1 MPPRTD
7 TKRSNAKGAAK
18 GTHSGDAVRGPRSDF
33 VRPKTAQQAVV
44 EALRHDITTGKLA
57 PGSWIVQE
65 SLAEQFG
72 MSRIPVR
79 EALKTLEAEEYITY
93 VPHSGY
99 RVAKLS
105 LEDLVEV
112 FRLRAILEEALIRD
126 AMPGVTDEIVD
137 DMRKCNAGMD
147 ASSAAGDLIAVGVA
161 NRQFHFLT
169 FQASGM
175 ARTKRIVTQLW
186 NTADAYRPLYAPL
199 LDMSKVAGEHVLMID
214 AMADRDLERMV
225 ALNHEH
231 RSHAIE
237 PIHRILGE
245 EAAEAAEAAEAQQ

>member
-1 MPPRTD
+1 MPPRTAA
-7 TKRSNAKGAAK
+7 KRSDSKGADG
-18 GTHSGDAVRGPRSDF
+18 GTEAPHPGDAVRGPRSDF
-33 VRPKTAQQAVV
+33 VRPKTAQQAVA

-65 SLAEQFG
+65 TLAEQFG

-105 LEDLVEV
+105 LEDLTEV
-112 FRLRAILEEALIRD
+112 FTLRAILEEALIRD
-126 AMPGVTDEIVD
+126 AMPGVTDEIVEEMRRHNA
-137 DMRKCNAGMD
+137 DMVA
-147 ASSAAGDLIAVGVA
+147 ATAAGDLIAVGVA
-161 NRQFHFLT
+161 NRQFHLLT
-169 FQASGM
+169 FQQSRM

-199 LDMSKVAGEHVLMID
+199 LDMAKVSSEHVLMID
-214 AMADRDLERMV
+214 AMTARDVERMV

-231 RSHAIE
+231 RAHALE
-237 PIHRILGE
+237 PLRQIFG
-245 EAAEAAEAAEAQQ
+245 ADTQA

>member
-1 MPPRTD
+1 MPPRTA
-7 TKRSNAKGAAK
+7 TTRSKAKSAPK
-18 GTHSGDAVRGPRSDF
+18 GTQAAHPGDAARGPRSDF
-33 VRPKTAQQAVV
+33 VRPKTAQQAVA
-44 EALRHDITTGKLA
+44 EALRQDITTGKLA

-79 EALKTLEAEEYITY
+79 EALKTLEAEEYVTY

-99 RVAKLS
+99 RVAKLD
-105 LEDLVEV
+105 LDDLVEV
-112 FRLRAILEEALIRD
+112 FTLRAILEEALIRD

-137 DMRKCNAGMD
+137 EMRACNDEMA
-147 ASSAAGDLIAVGVA
+147 AAAAAGDLISVGVV
-161 NRQFHFLT
+161 NRRFHFLT
-169 FQASGM
+169 FQESGM
-175 ARTKRIVTQLW
+175 ARTKRIVTRLW

-199 LDMSKVAGEHVLMID
+199 LDMSKVASEHVLMID
-214 AMADRDLERMV
+214 AMANREVEAMV

-237 PIHRILGE
+237 PVHRILGT
-245 EAAEAAEAAEAQQ
+245 EAAEVQA

>member
-1 MPPRTD
+1 MPPRAAP
-7 TKRSNAKGAAK
+7 KRSHPEGADRATPT
-18 GTHSGDAVRGPRSDF
+18 GYSGDAVRGRRTDF
-33 VRPKTAQQAVV
+33 VRPKTAQQAVA

-65 SLAEQFG
+65 AVAEQFG
-72 MSRIPVR
+72 MSRIPIR

-99 RVAKLS
+99 RVTKLS
-105 LEDLVEV
+105 LDDLLEV

-137 DMRKCNAGMD
+137 EMRTCNAQMD
-147 ASSAAGDLIAVGVA
+147 AALADGDLIAVGVL

-169 FQASGM
+169 FHASGM

-186 NTADAYRPLYAPL
+186 NTADAYRPLYSPL
-199 LDMSKVAGEHVLMID
+199 LDMPNVCKEHEAMID
-214 AMADRDLERMV
+214 AMAARDVERLV
-225 ALNHEH
+225 LLNHEH
-231 RSHAIE
+231 RAHALG
-237 PIHRILGE
+237 PIHQIFD
-245 EAAEAAEAAEAQQ
+245 AESDTSG

>member
-1 MPPRTD
+1 MPPRTAP
-7 TKRSNAKGAAK
+7 KRSATKHEA
-18 GTHSGDAVRGPRSDF
+18 TPHPGDADRSPRSGF

-57 PGSWIVQE
+57 PGSWIVQDAV
-65 SLAEQFG
+65 AEQFG

-79 EALKTLEAEEYITY
+79 EALKTLQAEEYITY

-105 LEDLVEV
+105 LNDLIEV
-112 FRLRAILEEALIRD
+112 FKLRTILEEALIRD

-137 DMRKCNAGMD
+137 EMRRCNAEME
-147 ASSAAGDLIAVGVA
+147 ASAAAGDLISVGVA
-161 NRQFHFLT
+161 NRHFHFLT
-169 FQASGM
+169 FEGSGM

-199 LDMSKVAGEHVLMID
+199 LDMAKVASEHVLMID
-214 AMADRDLERMV
+214 AMADRDVERMV

-237 PIHRILGE
+237 PIHRILG
-245 EAAEAAEAAEAQQ
+245 AEAADAPA